1 MGSTPKCSDLKHK
14 ISQPEELPFSVGTPV
29 RTAITVLVAAP
40 EFLRHSCPPVI
51 PAKAGILIR
60 IGTSCAA
67 HRPDPHQRLQDIQT
81 QKNPYFKRL
90 SRVVDGNSMTLI
102 NSISR

>member
-40 EFLRHSCPPVI
+40 EFLRHSRTPRHACEGRNLNPDMD
-51 PAKAGILIR
+51 ALR
-60 IGTSCAA
+60 CTS
-67 HRPDPHQRLQDIQT
+67 P
-81 QKNPYFKRL
+81 
-90 SRVVDGNSMTLI
+90 
-102 NSISR
+102 